1 MGSFVPAERAVVG
14 VVDRLF
20 ARVGASDNV
29 ARHMST
35 FHMEMTETA
44 NILSNATSQSFVIL
58 DEIGALLRSLPGQQL
73 FIHCSSH
80 VARHLTSE
88 KRHVYVYVCLM
99 YGRKW
104 SIIQQ
109 CISIMLLHLH
119 STLVKDGLI
128 PAVQVYKHI

>member
-1 MGSFVPAERAVVG
+1 MGSFVPAESAVVG

-58 DEIGALLRSLPGQQL
+58 DEIGALLRSLPRQQL
-73 FIHCSSH
+73 LIHCSSH
-80 VARHLTSE
+80 VARTTAS
-88 KRHVYVYVCLM
+88 
-99 YGRKW
+99 
-104 SIIQQ
+104 
-109 CISIMLLHLH
+109 H
-119 STLVKDGLI
+119 SL
-128 PAVQVYKHI
+128 